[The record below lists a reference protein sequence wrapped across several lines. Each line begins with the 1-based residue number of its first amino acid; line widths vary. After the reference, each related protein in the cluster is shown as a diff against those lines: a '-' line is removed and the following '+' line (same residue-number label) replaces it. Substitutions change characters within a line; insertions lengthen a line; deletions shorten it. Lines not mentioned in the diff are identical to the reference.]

1 MLLRRNASENSCGL
15 HLQKLGGKS
24 CQKKAKMSIFLVS
37 QKKILVETQPHEQEC
52 FNDHQF
58 CTFTAKVTPLAT
70 PFLKMSS
77 QMDKNCRVQRVK
89 SGEKWS
95 KIDFNLHY

>member
-37 QKKILVETQPHEQEC
+37 QKKILVET
-52 FNDHQF
+52 
-58 CTFTAKVTPLAT
+58 
-70 PFLKMSS
+70 
-77 QMDKNCRVQRVK
+77 
-89 SGEKWS
+89 
-95 KIDFNLHY
+95 